1 MYICPRASA
10 QSFPPRLQSLQARA
24 YKGTTSRT
32 RLRQL
37 RSALATQKD
46 DVRFYTGLIKQS
58 AIDAATPI
66 ERKRKGR
73 GMGPTAATQS
83 ISPRSMAYSV
93 SGMIMYS
100 TSESDVEV
108 AAANDPGVHVP
119 DTMLV
124 DAELR
129 AG

>member
-1 MYICPRASA
+1 
-10 QSFPPRLQSLQARA
+10 
-24 YKGTTSRT
+24 
-32 RLRQL
+32 
-37 RSALATQKD
+37 
-46 DVRFYTGLIKQS
+46 
-58 AIDAATPI
+58 
-66 ERKRKGR
+66 
-73 GMGPTAATQS
+73 MGPRAATQS

-100 TSESDVEV
+100 TSESNVEV

-124 DAELR
+124 NAELR

>member
-1 MYICPRASA
+1 M
-10 QSFPPRLQSLQARA
+10 
-24 YKGTTSRT
+24 
-32 RLRQL
+32 
-37 RSALATQKD
+37 
-46 DVRFYTGLIKQS
+46 
-58 AIDAATPI
+58 ATPI
-66 ERKRKGR
+66 ERRRKGR
-73 GMGPTAATQS
+73 GMGPSAATQA
-83 ISPRSMAYSV
+83 ISPRSKAYSV

>member
-1 MYICPRASA
+1 
-10 QSFPPRLQSLQARA
+10 
-24 YKGTTSRT
+24 
-32 RLRQL
+32 
-37 RSALATQKD
+37 
-46 DVRFYTGLIKQS
+46 
-58 AIDAATPI
+58 
-66 ERKRKGR
+66 
-73 GMGPTAATQS
+73 MGPRAATQS

-108 AAANDPGVHVP
+108 SAANDPGVHVP